1 MNGQEEG
8 EVETG
13 ATGNDALDS
22 GGQLPTHIL
31 STFLTLHLHCLFTHF
46 FDLFVSYIQDEH
58 LEKRLP
64 LQESHSVKMKKI

>member
-8 EVETG
+8 EVETE
-13 ATGNDALDS
+13 AAGNDALDS

-46 FDLFVSYIQDEH
+46 LINLFLIFKMNILRKGCH
-58 LEKRLP
+58 FR
-64 LQESHSVKMKKI
+64 SHIL

>member
-13 ATGNDALDS
+13 AIGNDALDS
-22 GGQLPTHIL
+22 GGQLPTHLL

-46 FDLFVSYIQDEH
+46 LIYLFLIFHMNILRKGCHFRSHI
-58 LEKRLP
+58 
-64 LQESHSVKMKKI
+64 LQK

>member
-8 EVETG
+8 EVETE

-46 FDLFVSYIQDEH
+46 FFNFKIFYSYMRSQI
-58 LEKRLP
+58 
-64 LQESHSVKMKKI
+64 